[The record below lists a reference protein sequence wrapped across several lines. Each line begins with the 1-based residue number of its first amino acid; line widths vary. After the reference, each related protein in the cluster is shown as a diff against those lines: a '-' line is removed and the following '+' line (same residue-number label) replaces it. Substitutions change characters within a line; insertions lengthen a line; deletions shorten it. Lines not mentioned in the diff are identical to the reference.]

1 MKNKNL
7 RLIYLDLSPELM
19 SVFRVVKVALE
30 KSIVEQ
36 NLIELVYLRV
46 SQINGCAYCL
56 NLHTSSLLKAGET
69 QRRIYEVAGWRVS
82 DQFSKNEQ
90 VALNWAEQLTLISTS
105 HADDES
111 FELLKDVFKDTE
123 ISDLTF
129 AISLMHGMNKL
140 AISMRQ

>member
-1 MKNKNL
+1 MKNL
-7 RLIYLDLSPELM
+7 RLKYFDLSPELM
-19 SVFRVVKVALE
+19 SGFRAVKVALE
-30 KSIVEQ
+30 KSVVEQ

-69 QRRIYEVAGWRVS
+69 QRRISEVAGWRVS
-82 DQFSKNEQ
+82 DQFSKKEQ
-90 VALNWAEQLTLISTS
+90 AALNWAEQLTLISTS
-105 HADDES
+105 HADDEA
-111 FELLKDVFKDTE
+111 FELLKEVFNDAE

-129 AISLMHGMNKL
+129 AISLMNGMNRL

>member
-1 MKNKNL
+1 MKNL
-7 RLIYLDLSPELM
+7 RMKYFDLSPELM
-19 SVFRVVKVALE
+19 SGFRAVKVALE
-30 KSIVEQ
+30 KSVVDQ

-56 NLHTSSLLKAGET
+56 NLHTNSLLKAGET
-69 QRRIYEVAGWRVS
+69 QRRISEVAGWRVS
-82 DQFSKNEQ
+82 DQFSKKEQ
-90 VALNWAEQLTLISTS
+90 AALNWAEQLTLISTN

-111 FELLKDVFKDTE
+111 FELLKNFFNDTE

-129 AISLMHGMNKL
+129 AISLMNGMNRL

>member
-1 MKNKNL
+1 MKNL
-7 RLIYLDLSPELM
+7 RLKYFELSPELM
-19 SVFRVVKVALE
+19 SGFRAVKVGLE
-30 KSIVEQ
+30 KSAVGQ

-56 NLHTSSLLKAGET
+56 NLHTNSLLKAGET
-69 QRRIYEVAGWRVS
+69 QRRIAEVAGWRVS
-82 DQFSKNEQ
+82 DQFSEKEQ
-90 VALNWAEQLTLISTS
+90 AALNWAEQLTNISTS

-111 FELLKDVFKDTE
+111 YEALKKVFSDKE

-129 AISLMHGMNKL
+129 AISLMNGMNRL

>member
-1 MKNKNL
+1 MKNL
-7 RLIYLDLSPELM
+7 RLKYFDLSPELM
-19 SVFRVVKVALE
+19 SGFRAVKVALE
-30 KSIVEQ
+30 KSVVGQ

-69 QRRIYEVAGWRVS
+69 QRRISEVAGWRVS
-82 DQFSKNEQ
+82 DQFSKKEQ
-90 VALNWAEQLTLISTS
+90 AALNWAEQLTLISTS
-105 HADDES
+105 HADDEA
-111 FELLKDVFKDTE
+111 FELLKEVFNDAE

-129 AISLMHGMNKL
+129 AISLMNGMNRL

>member
-1 MKNKNL
+1 MKNF
-7 RLIYLDLSPELM
+7 RLKYFDLSPELM
-19 SVFRVVKVALE
+19 SGFRAVKVALE
-30 KSIVEQ
+30 KSVVGQ

-56 NLHTSSLLKAGET
+56 NLHTNSLLKAGET
-69 QRRIYEVAGWRVS
+69 QRRIAEVAGWRVS
-82 DQFSKNEQ
+82 DQYSQKERA
-90 VALNWAEQLTLISTS
+90 ALNWAEQLTNISTS

-111 FELLKDVFKDTE
+111 YEALKKVFSDKE

-129 AISLMHGMNKL
+129 AISLMNGMNRL